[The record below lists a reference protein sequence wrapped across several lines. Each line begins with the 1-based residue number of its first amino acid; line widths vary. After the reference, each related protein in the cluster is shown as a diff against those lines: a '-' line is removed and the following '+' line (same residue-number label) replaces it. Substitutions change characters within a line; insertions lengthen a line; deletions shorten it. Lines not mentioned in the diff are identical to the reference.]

1 MKEFCKKHTLI
12 FFICIMG
19 FALSVNL
26 LTGFVQSFFTNY
38 GVGYYLSEAVCKYS
52 VSAVALCIMVKWGYT
67 KRSNAKNIVKGFMLG
82 MLFILFLAPNVVSL
96 VLINPILFQ
105 LQWTRLVAL
114 LLAMFSIGL
123 MEEAAIRGVV
133 FPLLCEKWKEKKH
146 PYVKAAFVSSMLF
159 ACIHLSWSV
168 REFLTY
174 GRVSWDFLSDNLYQ
188 VYFTFCFGILA
199 AGICVYCRSIVPL
212 VFWHGLCDVAGYLV
226 YGILPL
232 NTVENYTAE
241 LSLQNVFDKY
251 GILEGCSFGAEIVHT
266 FINVLFVVVGVLFI
280 CRAEK
285 ERNSSC

>member
-1 MKEFCKKHTLI
+1 MKEFCKKHTVI
-12 FFICIMG
+12 FFTGIIV

-26 LTGFVQSFFTNY
+26 LTGFMQSFFTNY
-38 GVGYYLSEAVCKYS
+38 GVAYYLSEAVCKYS

-67 KRSNAKNIVKGFMLG
+67 GKSNFKKFVTGFAWGCLV
-82 MLFILFLAPNVVSL
+82 ILFMAPNVISL

-105 LQWTRLVAL
+105 LQWARLIAL
-114 LLAMFSIGL
+114 ILAMFSIGL
-123 MEEAAIRGVV
+123 SEEATIRGVLL
-133 FPLLCEKWKEKKH
+133 PLLCEKWKEKRH
-146 PYVKAAFVSSMLF
+146 SYLKAALASSLLF
-159 ACIHLSWSV
+159 ACLHLNWSV
-168 REFLTY
+168 RYLLTFKTLTWKY
-174 GRVSWDFLSDNLYQ
+174 FSGNLYQ
-188 VYFTFCFGILA
+188 VYFTFCFGILT
-199 AGICVYCRSIVPL
+199 AGICIYCRSIWPMA
-212 VFWHGLCDVAGYLV
+212 FWHGMADLAAHLV